1 MAKFVMP
8 TVTFV
13 EDYEPT
19 TTLGRTAEDNP
30 FNEVVAALISSWDD
44 SIKRS
49 KGAVKLVIPPE
60 DTRTQVTH
68 KFGRAANAA
77 GFSPRFEDKANESF
91 DIEGDKV
98 SLGVVMAYLV
108 PLITRTRKS
117 KTLVI
122 THVSDKVSLIKEGE
136 AVAV

>member
-1 MAKFVMP
+1 MP

-30 FNEVVAALISSWDD
+30 FNEVIAALILSWDD

-49 KGAVKLVIPPE
+49 KGAVKLVIPAD

-77 GFSPRFEDKANESF
+77 GFSPRFEDKANESVNV
-91 DIEGDKV
+91 EGKKV

-117 KTLVI
+117 KTLVL
-122 THVSDKVSLIKEGE
+122 THVESPVSLVKES
-136 AVAV
+136 A